1 MSFFLKKGDDEEG
14 ERRREG
20 ERERGMEGEREGG
33 RRERETDRQTDDAQQ
48 SCIRGEGEGGGGG
61 VNVFQRTS
69 RVERVKI
76 EKKGDADHFMAS

>member
-1 MSFFLKKGDDEEG
+1 MKR
-14 ERRREG
+14 ERDGGREREREG
-20 ERERGMEGEREGG
+20 WRERERGEG
-33 RRERETDRQTDDAQQ
+33 ERETDRQTD
-48 SCIRGEGEGGGGG
+48 RRRTTKLHKGGGGRGGG